1 MDKTDQRESA
11 RMLRMLVDDL
21 KKGMYVCQLDRP
33 WLDSP
38 FLLQGFPI
46 HSDRELEVLRQLCV
60 YVFIDPERGHGAQAR
75 TPSKPSPS
83 SLPKLEVRESPA
95 LLTPPPTE
103 PARFRQQMGRAARV
117 RDRSHDYVRRTM
129 EKVQLGHG
137 VDTDE
142 AREMVSALVEQV
154 VEGPS
159 AMVWMTQLRKRDAYT
174 SIHSVNVCI
183 LALTFGRYMGLDTSL
198 LNTLG
203 LGALLHDIGK
213 LRVPLEILNKPGA
226 LSPKEFELMKTHPV
240 EGHRLLLEDPNV
252 PPAALDAVLHHHER
266 NDGRG
271 YPDGLGE
278 GQIPV
283 MTQMVSIVDIYDA
296 LCSHRAYHDGISAQ
310 EALSRLYNMAGTGLD
325 RELIQAFIRC
335 VGIYPIGAVVELTTG
350 QVAVIVGLNENQKL
364 RPVVMLLREA
374 DQHTPCARQLMN
386 LGSDVWRQHKDAP
399 AVRRMLDPDELH
411 LDMAGLIREQLSR
424 DNSRPH
430 APADLE
436 EFNQ

>member
-1 MDKTDQRESA
+1 MDSNDPREST
-11 RMLRMLVDDL
+11 RMLRVLTDDL
-21 KKGMYVCQLDRP
+21 QKGMYVCQLDRP

-46 HSDRELEVLRQLCV
+46 RTDRELEALRQLCV
-60 YVFIDPERGHGAQAR
+60 YVFIDPERGKAAPVR
-75 TPSKPSPS
+75 TAPQSNPSP
-83 SLPKLEVRESPA
+83 LPKPEIHESPA

-103 PARFRQQMGRAARV
+103 PARFRQQLDRAARV

-142 AREMVSALVEQV
+142 AREMVSDLVEQV
-154 VEGPS
+154 VEAPS
-159 AMVWMTQLRKRDAYT
+159 AMVWMTQLRRRDAYT

-183 LALTFGRYMGLDTSL
+183 LALTFGRYMGLDTAP

-213 LRVPLEILNKPGA
+213 LRVPLDVLNKPGA
-226 LSPKEFELMKTHPV
+226 LSPEEFELMKTHPV
-240 EGHRLLLEDPNV
+240 EGHRLLLDDPNI

-296 LCSHRAYHDGISAQ
+296 LCSHRSYHDGISPQ
-310 EALSRLYNMAGTGLD
+310 EALSRLYDMAGTGLD
-325 RELIQAFIRC
+325 RELVQAFIRC
-335 VGIYPIGAVVELTTG
+335 VGIYPIGALVELTTG

-364 RPVVMLLREA
+364 RPVVMLLLEA

-386 LGSDVWRQHKDAP
+386 LGSDVWRQHKDVP

-411 LDMAGLIREQLSR
+411 LDMAGLIREQLTR
-424 DNSRPH
+424 DNSRSH
-430 APADLE
+430 ATADLE
-436 EFNQ
+436 EVNQ